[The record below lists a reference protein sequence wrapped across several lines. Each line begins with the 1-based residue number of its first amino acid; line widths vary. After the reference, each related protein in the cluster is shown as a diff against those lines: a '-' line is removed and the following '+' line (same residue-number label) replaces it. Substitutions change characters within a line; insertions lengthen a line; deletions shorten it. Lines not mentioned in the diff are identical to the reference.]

1 MKACASSAPIYRID
15 MRTYEIERGAST
27 ESSGVPWLAPL
38 AFALK
43 KLIANDEV
51 FAAAVNDLNGKTIL
65 FHIEGLEI
73 LTFAS
78 FRHEEI
84 LLNSELPTHLET
96 PHVTLRGR
104 VKDFIA
110 LAKQQRSGQSV
121 SAGQLEI
128 QGELHTAQAVQDLF
142 KNVDIDF
149 EQIIASA
156 TNDAFAFGVASF
168 ARRTFSKL
176 TQGVQALEKDFGEYI
191 QYEKQLT
198 PDASE
203 MEEFSNGVD
212 ELAVAVERLELRIE
226 KFSRTREIK

>member
-1 MKACASSAPIYRID
+1 
-15 MRTYEIERGAST
+15 MRTFESEHQGNTGST
-27 ESSGVPWLAPL
+27 DIPWLLPL

-51 FAAAVNDLNGKTIL
+51 FAAAVRDLNGKTIL
-65 FHIEGLEI
+65 FHLQGLEI

-78 FRHEEI
+78 FHDEEI
-84 LLNSELPTHLET
+84 VLNAELPLHLDG

-104 VKDFIA
+104 LKDFIA

-121 SAGQLEI
+121 SAGQVEI
-128 QGELHTAQAVQDLF
+128 QGDLHTAQAVQDLF

-168 ARRTFSKL
+168 ARRTFGKL
-176 TQGVQALEKDFGEYI
+176 AQGVQALEKDFGEYV
-191 QYEKQLT
+191 QYEKRLT
-198 PDASE
+198 PDAIE
-203 MEEFSNGVD
+203 LEEFSAAVD
-212 ELAVAVERLELRIE
+212 ELAVATERLELRI
-226 KFSRTREIK
+226 KQFTQARETQ